1 MFSVRIALAFATA
14 AASCMGARCAMAQ
27 SITGAGSTFA
37 APIYQ
42 KWAEAQ
48 SKDTG
53 LTLNYQAVGS
63 GAGQKLIFAKTVDFG
78 ASDSPVPA
86 AKLTQYGLLQF
97 PTAIGAEDLVVNLP
111 GVRPNALRLTGR
123 LVANIYLGTIT
134 NWHDPA
140 IAAVNPGLN
149 LPDLA
154 IAPVYRADGSGTTY
168 VFTDYLS
175 GVDAGFKDKVGAG
188 TAVSW
193 PAGTGAKGN
202 AGIAG
207 TVKSTEGAI
216 GYVES
221 AYASL
226 NHLTTVQLQN
236 HDGAFVKPTLEAF
249 AAAAANADWAGAKD
263 FAVDM
268 NNASGALAWPI
279 VSTTFV
285 LLPLHADD
293 PKQTASVLKFFD
305 WAFQHGDSAAR
316 GLQYVVL
323 PDRVKAQV
331 RDSWKS
337 VQPLH

>member
-1 MFSVRIALAFATA
+1 
-14 AASCMGARCAMAQ
+14 
-27 SITGAGSTFA
+27 
-37 APIYQ
+37 
-42 KWAEAQ
+42 
-48 SKDTG
+48 
-53 LTLNYQAVGS
+53 LNYQAVGS

-175 GVDAGFKDKVGAG
+175 GVDAGFKDKV
-188 TAVSW
+188 
-193 PAGTGAKGN
+193 
-202 AGIAG
+202 
-207 TVKSTEGAI
+207 
-216 GYVES
+216 S